1 MTFQVFFR
9 AGGLARLED
18 LREEK
23 LTDWVMKLQA
33 FSRGY
38 LGRKN
43 YQKLKVNFLKL
54 LCIKDLFG
62 LQVCENN
69 NISVICRCDHGNAD

>member
-1 MTFQVFFR
+1 VFFR

-23 LTDWVMKLQA
+23 LTDWVVKLQA

-38 LGRKN
+38 LGRRN
-43 YQKLKVNFLKL
+43 HEKLKVNFF
-54 LCIKDLFG
+54 CIVAF
-62 LQVCENN
+62 
-69 NISVICRCDHGNAD
+69 

>member
-1 MTFQVFFR
+1 MFFR

-23 LTDWVMKLQA
+23 LTDWVVKLQGY
-33 FSRGY
+33 SRGY

-43 YQKLKVNFLKL
+43 FQKLKVVFGFCKVIIWSL
-54 LCIKDLFG
+54 LDFDYQL
-62 LQVCENN
+62 
-69 NISVICRCDHGNAD
+69 SVFVIFEELIL

>member
-1 MTFQVFFR
+1 VFFR

-23 LTDWVMKLQA
+23 LTDWVIKLQA

-38 LGRKN
+38 LGRKDC
-43 YQKLKVNFLKL
+43 QKLKVSYFTFVGL
-54 LCIKDLFG
+54 L
-62 LQVCENN
+62 
-69 NISVICRCDHGNAD
+69 SVL

>member
-1 MTFQVFFR
+1 MFFR

-23 LTDWVMKLQA
+23 LTDWVVKVQA
-33 FSRGY
+33 VSRGY

-43 YQKLKVNFLKL
+43 LQKLKVSESCCL
-54 LCIKDLFG
+54 LHDSLYHKHTPVLNGPFPG
-62 LQVCENN
+62 LP
-69 NISVICRCDHGNAD
+69 G